1 MAERKVIDFTEEK
14 KVSVIKE
21 QARQS
26 VLSDIWEFLTQRY
39 EKVGRVGSNQVAV
52 VAGVAKDD
60 DGFAQ
65 DVVVVFD
72 ATTKPWYDRTVNDK
86 GVELSRPVVRYDF
99 DEETEAYE
107 KDKGAKKAPKK

>member
-26 VLSDIWEFLTQRY
+26 VLNDIWEFLTQRY

-60 DGFAQ
+60 DGYEN

-99 DEETEAYE
+99 DEEVEAYN

>member
-26 VLSDIWEFLTQRY
+26 VLNDIWEFLTQRY

-60 DGFAQ
+60 DGFEN

-72 ATTKPWYDRTVNDK
+72 ATTKPWYDRKVNDK
-86 GVELSRPVVRYDF
+86 GIPLSRPVVRYDF
-99 DEETEAYE
+99 ADEVEAYE
-107 KDKGAKKAPKK
+107 KDKGTKKAPKK

>member
-26 VLSDIWEFLTQRY
+26 VLNDIWEFLTQRY

-52 VAGVAKDD
+52 VVGVARDD

-99 DEETEAYE
+99 DEEVEAYG

>member
-1 MAERKVIDFTEEK
+1 MAERKVIAFTNEK

-21 QARQS
+21 QARQA
-26 VLSDIWEFLTQRY
+26 VLNDIWEFLTQRY

-52 VAGVAKDD
+52 VVGVALDD
-60 DGFAQ
+60 DSFAN

-86 GVELSRPVVRYDF
+86 GVELSRPVERYDF
-99 DEETEAYE
+99 EDEVAAYE
-107 KDKGAKKAPKK
+107 ATTKAKKAPKK

>member
-1 MAERKVIDFTEEK
+1 MAERNVIDFTNEK

-21 QARQS
+21 QARQA
-26 VLSDIWEFLTQRY
+26 VLNDIWEFLTQRY

-60 DGFAQ
+60 DGFEN

-72 ATTKPWYDRTVNDK
+72 ATTKPWYDREVNDK
-86 GVELSRPVVRYDF
+86 GIKLSRPVVRYIF
-99 DEETEAYE
+99 DEEIE
-107 KDKGAKKAPKK
+107 KYNLDNKAKKAPKK

>member
-1 MAERKVIDFTEEK
+1 MAERKVIDFTNEK

-26 VLSDIWEFLTQRY
+26 VLNDIWEFLTQRY

-52 VAGVAKDD
+52 VVGVANDD
-60 DGFAQ
+60 DGFAN

-72 ATTKPWYDRTVNDK
+72 ATTKPWYDREVNDK
-86 GVELSRPVVRYDF
+86 GVPLSRPVERYDF
-99 DEETEAYE
+99 EDEVAAYE
-107 KDKGAKKAPKK
+107 ATNKAKKAPKK